1 MNQVVI
7 SEKTNDDISL
17 RNAAVI
23 TGIALFIMAIM
34 APIANFSILQKLIVP
49 GDAETTLSNVIT
61 EGGSFRVA
69 TALFLI
75 VALLDILV
83 AWGLYIFLKPVN
95 KSLSL
100 LTAWL
105 RVVYA
110 TMLGVVTISLVNVI
124 QLTDGG
130 GLAILPDTGDL
141 HGLVMQS
148 LMRFD
153 YGWEFSLIIFGFH
166 LLILGFLVFKAGY
179 MKRILGILLLI
190 AALGYLIDG
199 FGRLLSPGYGTGIS
213 VYTFIGEI
221 VLIFWLLIAG
231 GRDKATN

>member
-141 HGLVMQS
+141 QGLVMQS
-148 LMRFD
+148 LMRFN
-153 YGWEFSLIIFGFH
+153 YGWEFSLIVFGFH
-166 LLILGFLVFKAGY
+166 LLLVGFLVFKAGY
-179 MKRILGILLLI
+179 MKRILGIFLLI